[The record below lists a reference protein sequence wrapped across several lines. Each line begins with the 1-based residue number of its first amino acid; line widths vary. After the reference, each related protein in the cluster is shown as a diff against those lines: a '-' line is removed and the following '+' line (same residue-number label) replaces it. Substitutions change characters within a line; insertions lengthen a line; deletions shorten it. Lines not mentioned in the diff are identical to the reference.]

1 VALTASGRRIRKRK
15 LKAEINVVPYIDVM
29 LVLLIIFMVT
39 APLLNLGVDVKL
51 PQVAAASVEQPKQ
64 QVVVQV
70 GGDGALSL
78 IQRDETG
85 ATSKVA
91 LDEEALIA
99 RVAAFRAN
107 NPQLVVF
114 VAGDG
119 AVRYE
124 TVLRVLQRL
133 RTDAKV
139 DKATLL
145 TQSPETP
152 GR

>member
-1 VALTASGRRIRKRK
+1 MAMTATGRRIRKRK

-51 PQVAAASVEQPKQ
+51 PQVAAASIEQPKQ

-70 GGDGALSL
+70 GADGALSL
-78 IQRDETG
+78 IQKDEQG
-85 ATSKVA
+85 PADKIA
-91 LDEEALIA
+91 LDADELLL
-99 RVAAFRAN
+99 RVAAIRN
-107 NPQLVVF
+107 QDPNLVVF

-124 TVLRVLQRL
+124 SVLDILQRL
-133 RTDAKV
+133 RTEAHV
-139 DKATLL
+139 EKATLL
-145 TQSPETP
+145 TSSPEP
-152 GR
+152 ARK